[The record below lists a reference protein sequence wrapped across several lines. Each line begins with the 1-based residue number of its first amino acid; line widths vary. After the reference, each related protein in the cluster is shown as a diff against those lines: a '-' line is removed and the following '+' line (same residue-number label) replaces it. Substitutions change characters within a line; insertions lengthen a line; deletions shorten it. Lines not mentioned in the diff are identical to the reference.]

1 MPMNVLVLGNDGRA
15 HAIAWKLLN
24 SSRVQS
30 VVCAPG
36 NGGTAPLALH
46 VDLDLE
52 SPIGVARWCFDE
64 QFDIVIP
71 AGTTALRAGLADEA
85 LSLQIGIC
93 GPAQRT
99 VELERSRCR
108 IKEFLLRYQIPT
120 APGRAFSDLATA
132 EKFLAAQ
139 PLPVIIKADSPSGGE
154 QIYQDRYAALA
165 GLRSL
170 FAAPSLEAGQGVVI
184 EAFLPGARVVLSA
197 FCDGKTAVP
206 LLPTRLYDRVGDG
219 ETGALAP
226 GVGAHTGASNF
237 ARQLSD
243 YMHRRLLARVVEGL
257 AAEGLPC
264 WGIIG
269 VDCIVTADGPR
280 VTGLHFAFREG
291 EAEVVLP
298 RLQDDL
304 APWLQAMLAQRLHE
318 LPPPQWSPTP
328 SVGMGIFAAGYP
340 ISFPYGGAI
349 RGLDELDEGVLA
361 FHHAT
366 ANPAVMMMYTPKRS
380 QADLNQTIGRLFGMG
395 GLGVGSGLHSTG
407 GLVMTVVAQGAT
419 LAGARGRALI
429 NAERIQ
435 FEGRSFRSDVAV
447 KEFT

>member
-1 MPMNVLVLGNDGRA
+1 MNVLVLGDDGRA

-24 SSRVQS
+24 SPRIGT

-36 NGGTAPLALH
+36 NGGTAPLSLH
-46 VDLDLE
+46 VDLDHE
-52 SPIGVARWCFDE
+52 NPIGVARWCFDE

-108 IKEFLLRYQIPT
+108 IKEFLLRYGIPT
-120 APGRAFSDLATA
+120 APGRTFGDLATA
-132 EKFLAAQ
+132 EKFLASQ
-139 PLPVIIKADSPSGGE
+139 PLPVIIKADSSAGGE
-154 QIYQDRYAALA
+154 QVYQDRYAALA

-170 FAAPSLEAGQGVVI
+170 FAATSLEAEHGGVVI

-197 FCDGKTAVP
+197 FSDGKTAVP
-206 LLPTRLYDRVGDG
+206 LLPTRLYDRVGEGDS
-219 ETGALAP
+219 GALAP
-226 GVGAHTGASNF
+226 GIGAHTGSSNF
-237 ARQLSD
+237 ARQLTD
-243 YMHRRLLARVVEGL
+243 YMHRRLLARIVEGL

-269 VDCIVTADGPR
+269 IDCIVTADGPR

-318 LPPPQWSPTP
+318 MPAPQWLPTP
-328 SVGMGIFAAGYP
+328 SVGMGLFASGYP
-340 ISFPYGGAI
+340 ISFPYGGVI
-349 RGLDELDEGVLA
+349 RGLDELDEGVLT
-361 FHHAT
+361 FHNAT

-380 QADLNQTIGRLFGMG
+380 QSDLNQTIGRLLGMG
-395 GLGVGSGLHSTG
+395 GLGSGSGLHSTG
-407 GLVMTVVAQGAT
+407 GLVLTVVAQGAT